1 MATTTLTTALSGSRL
16 DVLSAMR
23 GHIAKAIDD
32 GAAPRDLAA
41 LTKRL
46 SDIDSEVRALQAEND
61 PVAEAAAIGA
71 DDWAPDA

>member
-1 MATTTLTTALSGSRL
+1 MATATLTTALSGSRL

-46 SDIDSEVRALQAEND
+46 SDIDSEVRALQSEND

-71 DDWAPDA
+71 DAWAHDD